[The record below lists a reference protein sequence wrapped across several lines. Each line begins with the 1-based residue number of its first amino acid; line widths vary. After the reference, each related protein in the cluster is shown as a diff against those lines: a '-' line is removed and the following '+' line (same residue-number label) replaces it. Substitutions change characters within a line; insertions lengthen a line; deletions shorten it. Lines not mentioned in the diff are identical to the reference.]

1 METGEYACS
10 WKPGTSL
17 SCHSPQITMILH
29 QCRVRT
35 LITVMTYQ
43 MSKSQWPLC
52 FLNTSCWLPLG
63 LPHLH
68 SAPYNRMH
76 FLWDICMTHSRIS
89 HRSLTQQNFLL
100 GRWNPFIPSCPCH
113 LSDFRSFLYLYHLP
127 CYHLFTLS
135 SVSPP
140 TWFTLYNSREVF
152 TFCFFSMLDTSN

>member
-10 WKPGTSL
+10 LKPGTSL
-17 SCHSPQITMILH
+17 SCHSPQITMILY

-35 LITVMTYQ
+35 LIMVMTYQ

-52 FLNTSCWLPLG
+52 SLNTSCWLPLG

-113 LSDFRSFLYLYHLP
+113 LWLP
-127 CYHLFTLS
+127 
-135 SVSPP
+135 
-140 TWFTLYNSREVF
+140 
-152 TFCFFSMLDTSN
+152 FFSVFISPTVLPFIYFIICFTPNMIYII